1 MKAVTLVTLLAS
13 CADGGIFAPPDP
25 QVTRQHIDRGISLIS
40 VRDFK
45 SAKTELLKANPF
57 KTGDQR
63 ALMALAIASD
73 MEGDFRTSDKA
84 YELLLAQSTDQ
95 ATLFNNMGYSYML
108 RGDLLKA
115 NSYLAEAER
124 RAPKNDTIRNNRKM
138 LKQVSPL

>member
-1 MKAVTLVTLLAS
+1 VVSLLTLLAS
-13 CADGGIFAPPDP
+13 CASSSLFAPPDP
-25 QVTRQHIDRGISLIS
+25 QVTRAHVDRGISLIS
-40 VRDFK
+40 TRDFK
-45 SAKTELLKANPF
+45 TAKTELLKADPF

-95 ATLFNNMGYSYML
+95 AALFNNMGYSYML
-108 RGDLLKA
+108 RGDLIRA

-124 RAPKNDTIRNNRKM
+124 RAPKNDTIRNNRRM

>member
-1 MKAVTLVTLLAS
+1 MVSLLTLLAS
-13 CADGGIFAPPDP
+13 CASSSLFAPPDP
-25 QVTRQHIDRGISLIS
+25 QVTRAHVDRGISLIS
-40 VRDFK
+40 TRDFK
-45 SAKTELLKANPF
+45 TAKTELLKADPF

-95 ATLFNNMGYSYML
+95 AALFNNMGYSYML
-108 RGDLLKA
+108 RGDLIRA

-124 RAPKNDTIRNNRKM
+124 RAPKNDTIRNNRRM